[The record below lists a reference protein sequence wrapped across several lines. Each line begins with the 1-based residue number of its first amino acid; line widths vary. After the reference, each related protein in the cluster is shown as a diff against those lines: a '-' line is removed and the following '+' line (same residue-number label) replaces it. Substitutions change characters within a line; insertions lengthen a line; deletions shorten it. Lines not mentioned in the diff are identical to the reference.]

1 MIDYDLL
8 VKLGWTALLGWNLRE
23 TVANGKKIVK
33 LETLVE
39 NGLTTTVG
47 ELKREIEN
55 HIDGEERRILQALK
69 RDPSART
76 RRSDRLGFTV
86 ED

>member
-1 MIDYDLL
+1 MIDFDIL

-39 NGLTTTVG
+39 NGISHTVDT
-47 ELKREIEN
+47 LAKTIDDHIE
-55 HIDGEERRILQALK
+55 GEEHRIIQALH
-69 RDPSART
+69 RDPKLRT
-76 RRSDRLGFTV
+76 RKGDRRKEV

>member
-1 MIDYDLL
+1 MIDVGLDIL

-33 LETLVE
+33 LETLVD
-39 NGLTTTVG
+39 NGLTRTVNRLT
-47 ELKREIEN
+47 EQIKE
-55 HIDGEERRILQALK
+55 HVDGEEQRILLATQ
-69 RDPSART
+69 RDPKTRT
-76 RRSDRLGFTV
+76 RKGDRRHA